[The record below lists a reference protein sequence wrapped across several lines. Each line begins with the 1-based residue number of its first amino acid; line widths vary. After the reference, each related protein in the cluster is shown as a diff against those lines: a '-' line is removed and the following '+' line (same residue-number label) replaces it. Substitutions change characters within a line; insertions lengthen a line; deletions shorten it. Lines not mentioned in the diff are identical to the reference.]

1 MPWEGTEGG
10 LRATRGHGGA
20 RPGEAGPA
28 RHSDPTSGAGV
39 RVTAALG
46 PLITLEEPARQAGTG
61 LRAHG
66 AHTHTRVCRAP
77 CHSYVTHACTQS
89 AGTHAHRGR
98 AAHAHGAHARAT
110 HTVNRKTRPSGAT
123 LSGKDVDRSPSQTRR
138 SLAGHEK
145 ATAGG
150 HAASPPPR
158 GPDGGPAPVCG
169 ARPWPGHLCA
179 CHSGSHRG
187 PAAGELVPGDLRLRV
202 SLTAGTPGPPQSPGW
217 GVGVPCVADAPSL
230 GRLPLGARRRRW
242 RRRRSR
248 RRWSSR
254 PRSAAPC
261 PRSRWW

>member
-28 RHSDPTSGAGV
+28 RHSDPMSGASA

-46 PLITLEEPARQAGTG
+46 PLITLEEPAHQAGTG
-61 LRAHG
+61 LHAHG
-66 AHTHTRVCRAP
+66 AHTHACMQSPVPQLRDTLMHAVRRHTRAP
-77 CHSYVTHACTQS
+77 RTRRTRTRCTRTGHTHSEPEDPA
-89 AGTHAHRGR
+89 
-98 AAHAHGAHARAT
+98 
-110 HTVNRKTRPSGAT
+110 SGAT
-123 LSGKDVDRSPSQTRR
+123 LSGKDVDRSPSRTRR

-150 HAASPPPR
+150 HVASPPPR

-179 CHSGSHRG
+179 CHSGSHRD
-187 PAAGELVPGDLRLRV
+187 PAAGELVPGDLPPHV

-217 GVGVPCVADAPSL
+217 GVGVPCAADAPSL